1 MTTNPTMSGARY
13 NTGKPKYSYLLDFS
27 AAAASNLLSLQP
39 KTTLAFNC
47 MHTLFKQEVFEVS
60 TLNIAYYALYDL
72 IPEEHRQGAEGF
84 ISLAEGINRVGV
96 KGAVKYAPRNW
107 QKGLSVRDC
116 FDCAVRH
123 LLKINNG
130 VELDE
135 ESGEHHACHTAWN
148 ILASDWMIRN
158 KPGFDDRAKALGIGE
173 APL

>member
-1 MTTNPTMSGARY
+1 MTIDNAKGGDRY

-39 KTTLAFNC
+39 RTTLAFNAI
-47 MHTLFKQEVFEVS
+47 HSLFKQESFEVS

-72 IPEEHRQGAEGF
+72 IPEDHRQGAEGF
-84 ISLAEGINRVGV
+84 ISLAEGINWVCI
-96 KGAVKYAPRNW
+96 KGALKYAPRNW

-130 VELDE
+130 MELDE
-135 ESGEHHACHTAWN
+135 ETGEHHACHTAWN

-158 KPGFDDRAKALGIGE
+158 KPGFDDRAKALVIGE
-173 APL
+173 RLV